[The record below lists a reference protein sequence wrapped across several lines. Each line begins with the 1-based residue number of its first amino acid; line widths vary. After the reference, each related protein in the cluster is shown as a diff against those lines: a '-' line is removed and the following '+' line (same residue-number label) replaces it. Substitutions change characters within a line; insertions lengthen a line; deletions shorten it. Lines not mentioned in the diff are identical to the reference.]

1 MALIRDTL
9 AETIV
14 QIVRDKGRILDA
26 VRDDDTL
33 QGSLGLDS
41 LDLAVLVVRAEQQ
54 LGFDPFRDGGG
65 LVATFG
71 QLVDRYES
79 SPGSAT

>member
-1 MALIRDTL
+1 MASIRDTL
-9 AETIV
+9 SDTIL
-14 QIVRDKGRILDA
+14 QIVRDKGRSLEA
-26 VRDDDTL
+26 VHDNDTL

-41 LDLAVLVVRAEQQ
+41 LDLAVLVVRVEQQ

-65 LVATFG
+65 LVTTFA